1 LEVVKYLVENGANLN
16 EKTGGKA
23 GGTGG
28 TALYWAKKEL
38 AEDHPVISLLE
49 SLGALEIGPDL

>member
-1 LEVVKYLVENGANLN
+1 VKYLVENGADVN
-16 EKTGGKA
+16 EKTGSK
-23 GGTGG
+23 GG

-38 AEDHPVISLLE
+38 EKDHPVISFLE